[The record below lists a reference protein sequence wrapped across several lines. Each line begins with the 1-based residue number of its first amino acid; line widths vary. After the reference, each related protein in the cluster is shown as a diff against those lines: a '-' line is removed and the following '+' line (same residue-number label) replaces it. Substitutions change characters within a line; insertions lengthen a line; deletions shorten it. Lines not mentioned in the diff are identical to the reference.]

1 MSFFR
6 VTCLL
11 VAILVPVG
19 AIAQDGRS
27 NIQQLQGAVFR
38 SDTREVVLHV
48 TVADR
53 RDQVV
58 DDLAENN
65 FRVFEDGEAVDV
77 RFFRQEDVPVS
88 IGILVDNS
96 GSMSNKRERVN
107 AAALAFVRASN
118 PEDEMFIVNFNDQA
132 YRDSDYT
139 NDQTRIQDAL
149 ERIDSRGGTA
159 LYDAVRASLDYLTSK
174 ARNEKRVL
182 LLISDGEDN
191 ASQAQLE
198 VLVRELQESGAN
210 QTSIYAIGL
219 LTEEEKR
226 SAKRAERAIRHL
238 TRATGGPAYF
248 PATVDQVTSLM
259 QRIAADIR
267 NQYTIAYAP
276 SEKTIAGFREIRID
290 LVDVP
295 KRASVRHRPGYFV
308 E

>member
-1 MSFFR
+1 MRSIR
-6 VTCLL
+6 VICLL
-11 VAILVPVG
+11 AIVLMPVG
-19 AIAQDGRS
+19 AIAQDGRA
-27 NIQQLQGAVFR
+27 NIQQVQDPVFR

-53 RDQVV
+53 RDRLVG
-58 DDLAENN
+58 DLAERN
-65 FRVFEDGEAVDV
+65 FNVFEDGQAVDV

-96 GSMSNKRERVN
+96 GSVRNKRQRVN
-107 AAALAFVRASN
+107 AAALEFVKASN
-118 PEDEMFIVNFNDQA
+118 PEDEMFIVNFNDEA
-132 YRDSDYT
+132 YRDADYT

-159 LYDAVRASLDYLTSK
+159 LYDAVRASLDYLTEK
-174 ARNEKRVL
+174 DRNEKRVL

-248 PATVDQVTSLM
+248 PATVDAVTSLM
-259 QRIAADIR
+259 RQIATDIR

-276 SEKTIAGFREIRID
+276 TERPAGGFREIRID
-290 LVDVP
+290 LVDAP